1 MSTFG
6 QRLKLLRSKRK
17 LTQKELAPL
26 INTTRDTLAN
36 WEIDRAIPD
45 MESIKTI
52 AGFFGVTTDHL
63 LGVDTLRNKVISK
76 FDQMELND
84 EQKAAAKRIK
94 EMPLTEQQESFL
106 KAVDK
111 FKNLSAEHQE
121 ALIKIINSLP
131 SSQK

>member
-1 MSTFG
+1 LSTFG

-36 WEIDRAIPD
+36 WEVDRAIPD

-63 LGVDTLRNKVISK
+63 LGVDILRNKVISK
-76 FDQMELND
+76 FDQMDLNE

-111 FKNLSAEHQE
+111 FKNLSVEHQE